1 LVRALETLVSS
12 GTPLAAAFDTVEEL
26 SVSRRSRTLT
36 TQVRQLVSEGK
47 SLAQAF
53 DESRA
58 IPPAVIGLV
67 RAGERTGRLHD
78 ALKEAAASVESELA
92 LRARLWRSL
101 TYPLVLVV
109 AGCLSL
115 GLIMLV
121 VLPRFVA
128 LLSDAGR
135 ALPPATRVLLATG
148 EIARRVSPVAAGSG
162 AVLAALCARW
172 VRTDANW
179 ERYHG
184 WLLRL
189 PAVGYIRRGRAT
201 ARLCRTLAAALR
213 AGAPI
218 MAAMQIARDSLDDR
232 AVRARVADAVRT
244 VAGGATLSAALAE
257 TRVLSRGTLPL
268 IKLGE
273 SSGQLA
279 DMLFRAGH
287 LAQADVERMVDRG
300 VALIEPGLVLILGS
314 LIAFV
319 AAAMFQA
326 VYSLGPAS

>member
-1 LVRALETLVSS
+1 
-12 GTPLAAAFDTVEEL
+12 
-26 SVSRRSRTLT
+26 
-36 TQVRQLVSEGK
+36 
-47 SLAQAF
+47 
-53 DESRA
+53 
-58 IPPAVIGLV
+58 
-67 RAGERTGRLHD
+67 
-78 ALKEAAASVESELA
+78 
-92 LRARLWRSL
+92 
-101 TYPLVLVV
+101 
-109 AGCLSL
+109 
-115 GLIMLV
+115 
-121 VLPRFVA
+121 
-128 LLSDAGR
+128 
-135 ALPPATRVLLATG
+135 
-148 EIARRVSPVAAGSG
+148 
-162 AVLAALCARW
+162 
-172 VRTDANW
+172 
-179 ERYHG
+179 
-184 WLLRL
+184 
-189 PAVGYIRRGRAT
+189 
-201 ARLCRTLAAALR
+201 
-213 AGAPI
+213 